1 MQMGLAAKARSQ
13 IAVQLDDG
21 QPPQALKQRLGERGQ
36 AGADFH
42 HGLSRAGGDS
52 ADDGVNHGFVAQK
65 MLAEAFT
72 GNVFHGVAPLPQ
84 GALKKAG
91 HHRCHENR
99 RFLPCFFFVAACRG
113 MGAWRS

>member
-42 HGLSRAGGDS
+42 HGLPRAGGNG

-65 MLAEAFT
+65 MLAEAFA